1 MKVLALNASQRA
13 VGPSKTQVLLE
24 SLAAGMRQAGAEV
37 EIVPLRGKTI
47 GFCKS
52 CISCWIATPG
62 RCAQQDDMSRELLPK
77 WLAADVVVYGMP
89 LYHYM
94 VPASMK
100 AFIERTL
107 PLVEPYWLPKD
118 DHMEHPFRGQA
129 PAAVVVGV
137 SAFPELAGFDHLSSY
152 MRFLCQ
158 RGCARALL
166 AEIYRPA
173 MEALSAGR
181 RMAEK
186 RREVL
191 AAVEQAGREL
201 VQSGAVAPA
210 TLATIQ
216 QPIGEP
222 AALAE
227 TANMMWREVI
237 ARGYRLG

>member
-1 MKVLALNASQRA
+1 VKILALNASQRA
-13 VGPSKTQVLLE
+13 TGASKTGVLLE

-47 GFCKS
+47 GFCMG

-118 DHMEHPFRGQA
+118 GHMEHPVRQQG
-129 PAAVVVGV
+129 PAAVVLGV
-137 SAFPELAGFDHLSSY
+137 SAFPEMSGFDHLSSY

-181 RMAEK
+181 RMVDK

-191 AAVEQAGREL
+191 AAVEQAGKEI
-201 VQSGAVAPA
+201 VESGAVAPD
-210 TLATIQ
+210 TLAKIQ
-216 QPIGEP
+216 QPIGDP